1 MLNLQERFTN
11 CKNHWI
17 KSQWV
22 NNLLGLGVFDCLTK
36 DMPDPETGE
45 IYPAISCCNN
55 SEMAARCVVPG
66 ADKVIWAIKA
76 SAQFNSDCA
85 FLLREGFHSGRI
97 RLLTTELEARELL
110 SALRGY
116 KSLSE
121 SKQMQLKLPYLQ
133 TELLINELTK
143 LQHEES
149 GGKVKIYEKSGMRKD
164 RYSSLSYNY
173 FVATQLEAKL
183 NKRNSANIQSA
194 NSFVIKPPMFI
205 RKAVSRT
212 NGDNNP
218 GWY

>member
-1 MLNLQERFTN
+1 
-11 CKNHWI
+11 
-17 KSQWV
+17 
-22 NNLLGLGVFDCLTK
+22 
-36 DMPDPETGE
+36 
-45 IYPAISCCNN
+45 
-55 SEMAARCVVPG
+55 MASRCVVPG

-121 SKQMQLKLPYLQ
+121 SKQLQLKLPYLQ

-164 RYSSLSYNY
+164 RYSSLEYNY
-173 FVATQLEAKL
+173 YVVNQIRLKKKRTQQSTADIQKL
-183 NKRNSANIQSA
+183 FS
-194 NSFVIKPPMFI
+194 I
-205 RKAVSRT
+205 RAPKKVTRF
-212 NGDNNP
+212 
-218 GWY
+218 